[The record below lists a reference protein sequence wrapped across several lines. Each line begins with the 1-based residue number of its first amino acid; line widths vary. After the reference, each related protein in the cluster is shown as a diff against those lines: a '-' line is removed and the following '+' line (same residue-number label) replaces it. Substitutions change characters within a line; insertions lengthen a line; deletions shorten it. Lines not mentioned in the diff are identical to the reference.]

1 MSSLQKAASSLQK
14 VAPLAVGTIALAV
27 LIATLRAFL
36 NHEIGSL
43 ALLVAAQV
51 SLLSLFFAPPVL
63 AEIRDRQTLSVYRA
77 MYLGR

>member
-1 MSSLQKAASSLQK
+1 MTMLKNAA
-14 VAPLAVGTIALAV
+14 PFAVGAIALAV

-51 SLLSLFFAPPVL
+51 SFLSLFFVPPVL
-63 AEIRDRQTLSVYRA
+63 AEVSDRQTLSVYRA
-77 MYLGR
+77 MYIGR